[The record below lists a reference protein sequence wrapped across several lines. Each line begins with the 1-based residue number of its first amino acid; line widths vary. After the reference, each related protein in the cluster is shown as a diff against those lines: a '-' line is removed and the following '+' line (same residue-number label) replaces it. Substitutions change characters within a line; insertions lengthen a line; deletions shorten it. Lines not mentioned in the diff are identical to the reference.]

1 MRWVFWLGQFLK
13 RPICAR
19 VFLAYVRI
27 FRDLKL
33 FERNF
38 KRLRWVSQKLS
49 VVLEEECVGF
59 RKTRHIPGREMRWV
73 SQNKAFFWKRN
84 ALGFAKHYISVEANC
99 VGFRK
104 ILHFS

>member
-1 MRWVFWLGQFLK
+1 MLISLVLSEGLHFLAIVGTEMRWVFWLGQFLN

-38 KRLRWVSQKLS
+38 
-49 VVLEEECVGF
+49 
-59 RKTRHIPGREMRWV
+59 
-73 SQNKAFFWKRN
+73 
-84 ALGFAKHYISVEANC
+84 
-99 VGFRK
+99 
-104 ILHFS
+104 